1 MGSFRIPLEII
12 MVEIYDAHEQG
23 EVVKKWLAENGSAI
37 VMGLVIAFGGLF
49 GFKQWQSWQ
58 ETNRQN
64 ASVEFEV
71 MDQLLAAGQLDA
83 AMSNFQSLQDE
94 YASSPYT
101 SMAALQ
107 MARARIDVNQPD
119 LAIGLYQYVIDNGYP
134 KALSVVA
141 RERLARVLLDQGR
154 ADEALQV
161 LNGAEDVRGFEAR
174 FAEVRGDIHLSQGR
188 KEEAVAAYQEALD
201 QLEAGV
207 GDRSTLLM
215 KLQALGAGLPGDG
228 IES

>member
-1 MGSFRIPLEII
+1 

-23 EVVKKWLAENGSAI
+23 EVVKKWLRENGSAI

-49 GFKQWQSWQ
+49 GFKQWQGWQ
-58 ETNRQN
+58 ESNRQN

-83 AMSNFQSLQDE
+83 AMSNFQNLQDE
-94 YASSPYT
+94 YAGSPYT
-101 SMAALQ
+101 AMAALK

-119 LAIGLYQYVIDNGYP
+119 LAIGLYQYVIDDGHP
-134 KALSVVA
+134 QALSVVA

-161 LNGAEDVRGFEAR
+161 LNGAEDIRGFESR
-174 FAEVRGDIHLSQGR
+174 FAEVRGDIHWSQGR
-188 KEEAVAAYQEALD
+188 HADAVAAYQEALD
-201 QLEAGV
+201 QLEAGF

-215 KLQALGAGLPGDG
+215 KLQALGAGLPEDG

>member
-1 MGSFRIPLEII
+1 

-23 EVVKKWLAENGSAI
+23 EVVKKWLQENGSAI

-49 GFKQWQSWQ
+49 GFKQWQGWQ
-58 ETNRQN
+58 DANRQN

-83 AMSNFQSLQDE
+83 AMSNFQNLQDE

-101 SMAALQ
+101 SMAALK
-107 MARARIDVNQPD
+107 MARARVDVNQPD
-119 LAIGLYQYVIDNGYP
+119 LAIGLYQYVVENGYP

-141 RERLARVLLDQGR
+141 RERLARVLLDQNR
-154 ADEALQV
+154 ADEALQI
-161 LNGAEDVRGFEAR
+161 LNGADDIRGFEAR

-188 KEEAVAAYQEALD
+188 NEEAVAAYQEALE

-215 KLQALGAGLPGDG
+215 KLQALGAALPDDG